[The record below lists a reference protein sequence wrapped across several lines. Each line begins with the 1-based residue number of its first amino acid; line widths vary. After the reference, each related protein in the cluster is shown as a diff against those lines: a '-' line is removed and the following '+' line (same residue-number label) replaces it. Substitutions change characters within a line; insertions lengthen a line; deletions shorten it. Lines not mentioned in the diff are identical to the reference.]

1 MTKQGRSYFGLAGVI
16 VLAMTTELN
25 EQVSSQSLPDILGG
39 LGLSHDAGTWFNS
52 LYLSAEIFGMSLAP
66 WLALTFVVRRS
77 ALR

>member
-39 LGLSHDAGTWFNS
+39 LGLSTMPVRGSTVCIFQQRF
-52 LYLSAEIFGMSLAP
+52 SAC
-66 WLALTFVVRRS
+66 R
-77 ALR
+77 LRPGWR